1 MPIYSYTAITKKGR
15 VMRGS
20 STAENELDLDARLK
34 QMGLEVI
41 RTREIS
47 GARRRRGGRIRI
59 RDLIIVCLHLEQLDR
74 AGVPL
79 HDALADVRDSIDSS
93 KLKEVLADVYES
105 VKNGIVF
112 SKSLSEHPAVF
123 DSVFVGLIASAEKT
137 GNLTDS
143 YHHLAEH
150 MKWNMDLRRK
160 VKKAVRYPIALGLVL
175 SGVIA
180 VLMTAVV
187 PKLVDFI
194 MSQGFTLPWHT
205 RALIAFSNAFQNY
218 WYVIFGIPIFFI
230 FFIMLL
236 RRTSEG
242 FAYRWDAFKL
252 RLPVIGPTL
261 RKIDLARFS
270 QFFSVMFRSG
280 IDVLDALEG
289 AKGVVNNRVIKE
301 SIDFVKTNVTE
312 GNSITA
318 SLQLSNQFPN
328 LVIRMFKVGEDSG
341 NMNAALENINFFYN
355 REVND
360 SVDNMV
366 GMIQPILTAV
376 MGLMIFW
383 IIAAVFGPL
392 YQSFSKMKF

>member
-1 MPIYSYTAITKKGR
+1 MPSYNYTAVTAKGR
-15 VMRGS
+15 TIRGS
-20 STAENELDLDARLK
+20 TSAENDLDLEARLR
-34 QMGLEVI
+34 QLGLELVSS
-41 RTREIS
+41 RELS
-47 GARRRRGGRIRI
+47 GKRKRGGRRI
-59 RDLIIVCLHLEQLDR
+59 KVKDLIVVCLHLEQLDR

-79 HDALADVRDSIDSS
+79 HDALADVRDSVDSP
-93 KLKEVLADVYES
+93 KLKDVLADIYES
-105 VKNGIVF
+105 VKNGVLF
-112 SKSLSEHPAVF
+112 SKALAQHPNVF
-123 DSVFVGLIASAEKT
+123 DSVFVGLISSAEKT

-150 MKWNMDLRRK
+150 MKWTMDLRRK
-160 VKKAVRYPIALGLVL
+160 VKKAIKYPIALLLVL
-175 SGVIA
+175 TGVIS
-180 VLMTAVV
+180 VLMVAVV

-194 MSQGFTLPWHT
+194 MSQGFTLPAHT

-218 WYVIFGIPIFFI
+218 WYIIFGTPVLIAMTII
-230 FFIMLL
+230 ILT
-236 RRTSEG
+236 RTSEN
-242 FAYRWDAFKL
+242 FAYRWDSLKL
-252 RLPVIGPTL
+252 RIPLVGTTL

-280 IDVLDALEG
+280 IDVLDSLEG
-289 AKGVVNNRVIKE
+289 AKGVVRNRVIKE
-301 SIDFVKTNVTE
+301 SIDFVKTSVTE

-318 SLQLSNQFPN
+318 SLQFSNQFPN

-341 NMNAALENINFFYN
+341 NMNSALENINFFYN

-360 SVDNMV
+360 SVDNLV
-366 GMIQPILTAV
+366 GMIQPMLTVV